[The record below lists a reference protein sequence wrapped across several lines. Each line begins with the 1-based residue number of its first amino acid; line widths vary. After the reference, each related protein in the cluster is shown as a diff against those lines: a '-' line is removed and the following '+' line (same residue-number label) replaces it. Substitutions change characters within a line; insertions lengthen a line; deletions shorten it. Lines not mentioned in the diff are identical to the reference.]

1 MTDSELLKTLE
12 RAIEQELRT
21 KANEEIE
28 KAKRRMENQL
38 YHEKD
43 IIVGKV
49 MNSIEFRIKERKL
62 GEDIQFTVII
72 HNEKRADNDKL

>member
-12 RAIEQELRT
+12 RTIEQELRT

-49 MNSIEFRIKERKL
+49 MNNIAFMIKEREI

>member
-12 RAIEQELRT
+12 RTIEQELRT

-49 MNSIEFRIKERKL
+49 MNSIAFMIKEREI
-62 GEDIQFTVII
+62 GEDVQFTVII
-72 HNEKRADNDKL
+72 HNEKRADNGR